1 MELKNLKELV
11 IYYPWHISAFARRE
25 EERQEQS
32 MRKTINTFQV
42 VVKDGVI
49 QQIGR
54 SYITQPAAVSTTKQ
68 KSKKNFHLRQKKG
81 A

>member
-1 MELKNLKELV
+1 MQNEQE
-11 IYYPWHISAFARRE
+11 RRV
-25 EERQEQS
+25 QS
-32 MRKTINTFQV
+32 MHKTINTFQV

-54 SYITQPAAVSTTKQ
+54 SYIAQPAAAGTTKQ
-68 KSKKNFHLRQKKG
+68 KSKKNFHLRQKG

>member
-1 MELKNLKELV
+1 MQNEQ
-11 IYYPWHISAFARRE
+11 
-25 EERQEQS
+25 ERQVCS
-32 MRKTINTFQV
+32 MNKSIISFAV

-54 SYITQPAAVSTTKQ
+54 SYIAQPAAAGTTKQ
-68 KSKKNFHLRQKKG
+68 KSKKNFHLRQKG

>member
-1 MELKNLKELV
+1 MNKSM
-11 IYYPWHISAFARRE
+11 ISFA
-25 EERQEQS
+25 
-32 MRKTINTFQV
+32 V

-54 SYITQPAAVSTTKQ
+54 SYITQPAAVGTTKQ